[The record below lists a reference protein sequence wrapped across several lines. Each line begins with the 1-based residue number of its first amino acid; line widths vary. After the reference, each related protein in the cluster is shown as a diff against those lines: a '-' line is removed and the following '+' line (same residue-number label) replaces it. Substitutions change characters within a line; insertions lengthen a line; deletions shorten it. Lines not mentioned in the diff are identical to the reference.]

1 MDLFAGLRLG
11 AGPDV
16 DPALEL
22 EHRERHHGDAG
33 LVETDLVQGLRGF
46 PWASESTSSGIA
58 PSSILMSRPSMA
70 RHAAPMVRKNRALGA
85 GAGLVL
91 DRLGEPR
98 NNCE

>member
-22 EHRERHHGDAG
+22 EHRERHRGNAVLD
-33 LVETDLVQGLRGF
+33 ETDLVQILRGF
-46 PWASESTSSGIA
+46 PWASEPTSSGITA
-58 PSSILMSRPSMA
+58 SSNLMSRPSMA
-70 RHAAPMVRKNRALGA
+70 RHAAPMVRKNRVLGA
-85 GAGLVL
+85 GAGLAL